1 MTQWFIT
8 LFLNARQ
15 FQKQNEIPLFLLK
28 IIDNFLISGWKSL
41 IKIAVDILHNFEE
54 KILTTE
60 FHDMLQFIT
69 SDIVKT
75 DYFTDTNLLTL
86 ERALADTKITKKL
99 IKNIE
104 DEYTQSE
111 KIKNIE

>member
-1 MTQWFIT
+1 MNCDLDCWQWQRT
-8 LFLNARQ
+8 LCRQ
-15 FQKQNEIPLFLLK
+15 SFLLK

-60 FHDMLQFIT
+60 FHDTLQFIT

-75 DYFTDTNLLTL
+75 DYFTDINLLTL
-86 ERALADTKITKKL
+86 EKALADTKITKKL

-104 DEYTQSE
+104 DEYAQSE
-111 KIKNIE
+111 KIKNID